1 MTDERRGDRVP
12 RGGVR
17 RDLNDVFR
25 NEKGEFALMKL
36 FAYVGQGICCYLLIY
51 HAEYIV
57 DRWDALAILLTFVIA
72 PDLARRIISSK
83 FPASASP

>member
-1 MTDERRGDRVP
+1 MTEDRRQATI
-12 RGGVR
+12 R
-17 RDLNDVFR
+17 RDLNDLVR

-36 FAYVGQGICCYLLIY
+36 LAYSGQVICCYLLLH

-83 FPASASP
+83 FPVPEKP